1 MPRISGD
8 QMNQQN
14 VQIPAQA
21 LDEAFRAMTNV
32 SSILHAATYHGHDIE
47 LIRKAIRDM
56 GGLEAFDKKAGV
68 LFGHLPKEYQSRLME
83 R

>member
-1 MPRISGD
+1 MK
-8 QMNQQN
+8 QEN

-21 LDEAFRAMTNV
+21 LDEAFRAMTRV

-47 LIRKAIRDM
+47 LIRKSVGEM
-56 GGLEAFDKKAGV
+56 GGLDAFDKKAGV
-68 LFGHLPKEYQSRLME
+68 LFEHLPKEYQTRLME

>member
-1 MPRISGD
+1 MK
-8 QMNQQN
+8 QEN

-21 LDEAFRAMTNV
+21 LDEAFRAMTRV

-47 LIRKAIRDM
+47 LIRKSVGEM
-56 GGLEAFDKKAGV
+56 GGLDAFDQKAGV
-68 LFGHLPKEYQSRLME
+68 LFEHLPKEYQARLME